1 LYKVVTDTEMFDS
14 IAETLGIMW
23 LAMGY
28 SILASRFCF
37 SYNRTSTPD
46 IISNSRDSGIMWDGY
61 AVIRFDLNASLI
73 CTLKRR

>member
-37 SYNRTSTPD
+37 PLQSHLH
-46 IISNSRDSGIMWDGY
+46 IGY
-61 AVIRFDLNASLI
+61 HFE
-73 CTLKRR
+73 